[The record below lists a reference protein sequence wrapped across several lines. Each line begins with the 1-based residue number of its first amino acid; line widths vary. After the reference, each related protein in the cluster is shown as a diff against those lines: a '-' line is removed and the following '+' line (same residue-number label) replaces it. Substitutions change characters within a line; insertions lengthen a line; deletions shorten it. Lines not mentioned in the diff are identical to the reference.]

1 MRKSLALLATGVA
14 AALALTGCGGGGSST
29 TPSAGAEALDPAN
42 PVTLSVGASPVPHAR
57 ILEFVNQDLAP
68 KAGLKLEIKEIEDYQ
83 TPNTALSDGSL
94 DTNFYQHLPWYED
107 QVETKG
113 YKFGHGEGVHI
124 EPYAAFSEKVQDI
137 SEIGDGAKV
146 AITNDPSNQVRALK
160 VLEVAGLVKDIADD
174 SSVLTLTEE
183 QNPKNLQFS
192 ENQPEL
198 LINDLKD
205 PSVDLALI
213 NGNFILK
220 AGLSTDN
227 ALAVE
232 SVENNPYA
240 NFLAWR
246 EESQDDVRIQK
257 LEELL
262 HSPEVKAFIEK
273 EWPNGD
279 VTPAF

>member
-1 MRKSLALLATGVA
+1 MRKSLTLLATGIVT
-14 AALALTGCGGGGSST
+14 ALALTGCGGTSA
-29 TPSAGAEALDPAN
+29 PSADVATLDPAN
-42 PVTLSVGASPVPHAR
+42 PATLSVGASPVPHAR
-57 ILEFVNQDLAP
+57 ILEFINQDLAP
-68 KAGLKLEIKEIEDYQ
+68 KAGLKLDIKEIEDYQ

-94 DTNFYQHLPWYED
+94 DANFYQHLPWYED

-124 EPYAAFSEKVQDI
+124 EPYAAFSEKVKNVTELQ
-137 SEIGDGAKV
+137 DGAKV

-160 VLEVAGLVKDIADD
+160 VLQVAGLVKDIKDD
-174 SSVLTLTEE
+174 SSVLTLTDE
-183 QNPKNLQFS
+183 QNPKKLEFS

-246 EESQDDVRIQK
+246 EDSKDDVRIQK

-279 VTPAF
+279 VTAAF

>member
-1 MRKSLALLATGVA
+1 MRKSLTLLASGIAT
-14 AALALTGCGGGGSST
+14 ALALTACGGSATST
-29 TPSAGAEALDPAN
+29 SEVKELDPAN
-42 PVTLSVGASPVPHAR
+42 PVTLTVGASPVPHAK
-57 ILEFVNQDLAP
+57 ILEFVNTELAP
-68 KAGLKLEIKEIEDYQ
+68 KAGLKLDIKEIEDYQ

-107 QVETKG
+107 QVKTKG
-113 YKFGHGEGVHI
+113 YDFAHGEGVHI
-124 EPYAAFSEKVQDI
+124 EPYAAFSEKVKDVKD
-137 SEIGDGAKV
+137 IGDGAKV

-160 VLEVAGLVKDIADD
+160 VLQVAGLVEDIKDD
-174 SSVLTLTEE
+174 SSVLTLTDA
-183 QNPKNLQFS
+183 QNPKKLKFS

-220 AGLSTDN
+220 AGLSTKD

-232 SVENNPYA
+232 STDNNPYA

-246 EESQDDVRIQK
+246 AESKDDARIKK
-257 LEELL
+257 LDELL

-279 VTPAF
+279 VTSAF

>member
-1 MRKSLALLATGVA
+1 MRKSLSLLATGIVT
-14 AALALTGCGGGGSST
+14 ALALTACGGSST
-29 TPSAGAEALDPAN
+29 PSAQVTTLDPAN
-42 PVTLSVGASPVPHAR
+42 PATLSVGASPVPHAR
-57 ILEFVNQDLAP
+57 ILEFVNQELAP
-68 KAGLKLEIKEIEDYQ
+68 NAGLKLDIKEIEDYQ
-83 TPNTALSDGSL
+83 TPNTALNDGSL
-94 DTNFYQHLPWYED
+94 DANYYQHLPWFQD
-107 QVETKG
+107 QVKTKG
-113 YKFGHGEGVHI
+113 YKFGHGAGIHI
-124 EPYAAFSEKVQDI
+124 EPYAAFSEKVTDI
-137 SEIGDGAKV
+137 KDIQDGAKV

-160 VLEVAGLVKDIADD
+160 VLQVAGLVKNIQDD
-174 SSVLTLTEE
+174 TSVLTLSEE
-183 QNPKNLQFS
+183 QNPKKLKFS

-220 AGLSTDN
+220 AGLSTSK

-246 EESQDDVRIQK
+246 EDSKDDVRIQK

>member
-1 MRKSLALLATGVA
+1 MRKKLSLLATGIVT
-14 AALALTGCGGGGSST
+14 ALTLAACGGSST
-29 TPSAGAEALDPAN
+29 PSTEATTLDPAN
-42 PVTLSVGASPVPHAR
+42 PATLTVGASPVPHAR
-57 ILEFVNQDLAP
+57 ILEFINQDLAP

-94 DTNFYQHLPWYED
+94 DANFYQHLPWFED

-124 EPYAAFSEKVQDI
+124 EPYAAFSEKVKDI
-137 SEIGDGAKV
+137 KDIADGAKV

-160 VLEVAGLVKDIADD
+160 VLEVAGLVKDIKDD
-174 SSVLTLTEE
+174 SAVLTLTDE
-183 QNPKNLQFS
+183 QNFKNLEFS

-220 AGLSTDN
+220 AGLSTED

-232 SVENNPYA
+232 SVEDNPYA

-246 EESQDDVRIQK
+246 EDSNEDVRVQK

>member
-1 MRKSLALLATGVA
+1 MRKSLSLLATGIA
-14 AALALTGCGGGGSST
+14 AALALTACGGSSS
-29 TPSAGAEALDPAN
+29 PSAEVKTLDPAN
-42 PVTLSVGASPVPHAR
+42 PVTLSVGASPVPQAK
-57 ILEFVNQDLAP
+57 ILEFINQDLAP
-68 KAGLKLEIKEIEDYQ
+68 KAGLKLDIKEIEDYQ

-94 DTNFYQHLPWYED
+94 DTNYYQHLPWYED

-124 EPYAAFSEKVQDI
+124 EPYAAFSEKVKDI
-137 SEIGDGAKV
+137 KDVQDGAKV

-160 VLEVAGLVKDIADD
+160 VLQVAGLVKDIKDD
-174 SSVLTLTEE
+174 TSVLTLTDE
-183 QNPKNLQFS
+183 QNPKKLKFS

-220 AGLSTDN
+220 AGLSTKD

-246 EESQDDVRIQK
+246 EDSKDDVRIKK
-257 LEELL
+257 LDELL

-279 VTPAF
+279 VTVAF

>member
-1 MRKSLALLATGVA
+1 MRKSLTLLATGIVT
-14 AALALTGCGGGGSST
+14 ALALTACGGSST
-29 TPSAGAEALDPAN
+29 PSAQVTTLDPAN
-42 PVTLSVGASPVPHAR
+42 PATLTVGASPVPQAK
-57 ILEFVNQDLAP
+57 ILEFINQDLAP
-68 KAGLKLEIKEIEDYQ
+68 KAGLKLDIKEIEDYQ

-94 DTNFYQHLPWYED
+94 DANYYQHLPWYED
-107 QVETKG
+107 QVTTKG

-137 SEIGDGAKV
+137 KEIQDGAKV

-160 VLEVAGLVKDIADD
+160 VLQVAGLVKDIKDD
-174 SSVLTLTEE
+174 TSVLTLTDE
-183 QNPKNLQFS
+183 QNPKKLKFS

-220 AGLSTDN
+220 AGLSTQD

-246 EESQDDVRIQK
+246 EDSKDDVRIKK
-257 LEELL
+257 LDELL

-279 VTPAF
+279 VTVAF

>member
-1 MRKSLALLATGVA
+1 MRKKLTLLAAGIAAAFSLAA
-14 AALALTGCGGGGSST
+14 CGAGGSAPAST
-29 TPSAGAEALDPAN
+29 NAASLDPAK
-42 PVTLSVGASPVPHAR
+42 PATLKVGASPVPHAK
-57 ILEFVNQDLAP
+57 ILEFINENLAP
-68 KAGLKLEIKEIEDYQ
+68 KAGLKLDIKEIEDYQ

-94 DTNFYQHLPWYED
+94 DANFYQHLPWFED
-107 QVETKG
+107 QVKTKG
-113 YKFGHGEGVHI
+113 YKFDHGAGVHI
-124 EPYAAFSEKVQDI
+124 EPYAAFSDKAKSIADI
-137 SEIGDGAKV
+137 KDGAKV

-160 VLEVAGLVKDIADD
+160 VLQNAGLLKDIKDD
-174 SSVLTLTEE
+174 SSILSLADA
-183 QNPKNLQFS
+183 QNPKKLKFS

-198 LINDLKD
+198 LVNDLHD

-220 AGLSTDN
+220 AGLSTKS

-232 SVENNPYA
+232 SVQNNPYA

-246 EESQDDVRIQK
+246 QDEKGDARIAK

-262 HSPEVKAFIEK
+262 HSPEVKAFIQK

>member
-1 MRKSLALLATGVA
+1 MRKKLSLLATGIVT
-14 AALALTGCGGGGSST
+14 ALTLAACGGSST
-29 TPSAGAEALDPAN
+29 PNADVATLDPAK
-42 PVTLSVGASPVPHAR
+42 PATLTVGASPVPHAK
-57 ILEFVNQDLAP
+57 ILEFVNQELAP

-94 DTNFYQHLPWYED
+94 DANFYQHLPWFED

-124 EPYAAFSEKVQDI
+124 EPYAAFSEKVKDI
-137 SEIGDGAKV
+137 KDIKDGAKV

-160 VLEVAGLVKDIADD
+160 VLEVAGLVKDIKDD
-174 SSVLTLTEE
+174 SAVLTLTDE
-183 QNPKNLQFS
+183 QNFKNLNFS

-220 AGLSTDN
+220 AGLSTED

-246 EESQDDVRIQK
+246 EDSADDARIQK

>member
-1 MRKSLALLATGVA
+1 MRKSLTLLATGIVT
-14 AALALTGCGGGGSST
+14 ALALTACGGSST
-29 TPSAGAEALDPAN
+29 PSAQVTALDPAK
-42 PVTLSVGASPVPHAR
+42 PATLTVGASPVPQAK
-57 ILEFVNQDLAP
+57 ILEFINQDLAP
-68 KAGLKLEIKEIEDYQ
+68 KAGLKLDIKEIEDYQ

-94 DTNFYQHLPWYED
+94 DANYYQHLPWYED
-107 QVETKG
+107 QVQTKG

-137 SEIGDGAKV
+137 QDIQDGAKV

-160 VLEVAGLVKDIADD
+160 VLQVAGLVKDIKDD
-174 SSVLTLTEE
+174 SSVLTLTDE
-183 QNPKNLQFS
+183 QNPKKLKFS

-220 AGLSTDN
+220 AGLSTKD

-246 EESQDDVRIQK
+246 EDSKDDVRIKK
-257 LEELL
+257 LDELL

-279 VTPAF
+279 VTVAF

>member
-1 MRKSLALLATGVA
+1 MRKKLSLLATGIVT
-14 AALALTGCGGGGSST
+14 ALTLAACGGSST
-29 TPSAGAEALDPAN
+29 PSAEVTTLDPAN
-42 PVTLSVGASPVPHAR
+42 PATLTVGASPVPHAR
-57 ILEFVNQDLAP
+57 ILEFINQDLAP

-94 DTNFYQHLPWYED
+94 DANFYQHLPWFED

-124 EPYAAFSEKVQDI
+124 EPYAAFSEKVKDI
-137 SEIGDGAKV
+137 KDVAEGAKV

-160 VLEVAGLVKDIADD
+160 VLEVAGLVKDIKDD
-174 SSVLTLTEE
+174 SAVLTLTDE
-183 QNPKNLQFS
+183 QNFKNLEFS

-220 AGLSTDN
+220 AGLSTED

-232 SVENNPYA
+232 SVDANPYA

-246 EESQDDVRIQK
+246 EDSDGDVRVQK

>member
-1 MRKSLALLATGVA
+1 MRKSLTLLATGIVT
-14 AALALTGCGGGGSST
+14 ALALTACGGSST
-29 TPSAGAEALDPAN
+29 PSAQVTTLDPAN
-42 PVTLSVGASPVPHAR
+42 PATLTVGASPVPQAK
-57 ILEFVNQDLAP
+57 ILEFINQDLAP
-68 KAGLKLEIKEIEDYQ
+68 KAGLKLDIKEIEDYQ

-94 DTNFYQHLPWYED
+94 DANYYQHLPWYED
-107 QVETKG
+107 QVTTKG

-137 SEIGDGAKV
+137 KDIQDGAKV

-160 VLEVAGLVKDIADD
+160 VLQVAGLVKDIKDD
-174 SSVLTLTEE
+174 TSVLTLSDE
-183 QNPKNLQFS
+183 QNPKKLKFS

-220 AGLSTDN
+220 AGLSTQD

-246 EESQDDVRIQK
+246 EDSGDDVRIKK
-257 LEELL
+257 LDELL

-279 VTPAF
+279 VTVAF

>member
-1 MRKSLALLATGVA
+1 MRKSLTLLATGIVT
-14 AALALTGCGGGGSST
+14 ALALTACGGSST
-29 TPSAGAEALDPAN
+29 PSTQATNTLDPAK
-42 PVTLSVGASPVPHAR
+42 PVTLKVGASPVPHAK
-57 ILEFVNQDLAP
+57 ILEFVNQELAP
-68 KAGLKLEIKEIEDYQ
+68 KAGLKLDIKEIEDYQ

-94 DTNFYQHLPWYED
+94 DANFYQHLPWFED
-107 QVETKG
+107 QVKTKG
-113 YKFGHGEGVHI
+113 YKFGHGAGVHI
-124 EPYAAFSEKVQDI
+124 EPYAAFSEKVQNIKDI
-137 SEIGDGAKV
+137 QDGAKV

-160 VLEVAGLVKDIADD
+160 VLQVAGLVKDIKED
-174 SSVLTLTEE
+174 STVLTLSDA
-183 QNPKNLQFS
+183 QNPKKLKFS

-220 AGLSTDN
+220 AGLSTSK

-232 SVENNPYA
+232 SVNNNPYA

-246 EESQDDVRIQK
+246 EDSKDDVRIKK
-257 LEELL
+257 LDELL
-262 HSPEVKAFIEK
+262 HSPEVKAFIQK

>member
-1 MRKSLALLATGVA
+1 MRKSLTLLATGIVT
-14 AALALTGCGGGGSST
+14 ALALTACGGSST
-29 TPSAGAEALDPAN
+29 PSAQTTALDPAK
-42 PVTLSVGASPVPHAR
+42 PATLTVGASPVPQAK
-57 ILEFVNQDLAP
+57 ILEFINQDLAP
-68 KAGLKLEIKEIEDYQ
+68 KAGLKLDIKEIEDYQ

-94 DTNFYQHLPWYED
+94 DANYYQHLPWYED
-107 QVETKG
+107 QVQTKG

-124 EPYAAFSEKVQDI
+124 EPYAAFSEKVKDI
-137 SEIGDGAKV
+137 KDIQDGAKV

-160 VLEVAGLVKDIADD
+160 VLQVAGLVKDIKDD
-174 SSVLTLTEE
+174 SSVITLSDE
-183 QNPKNLQFS
+183 QNPKKLKFS

-220 AGLSTDN
+220 AGLSTKD

-246 EESQDDVRIQK
+246 EDSKDDVRIKK
-257 LEELL
+257 LDELL

-279 VTPAF
+279 VTVAF

>member
-1 MRKSLALLATGVA
+1 MRKSLTLLATGIA
-14 AALALTGCGGGGSST
+14 AALALTGCGGST
-29 TPSAGAEALDPAN
+29 APSAESTQALDPAK
-42 PVTLSVGASPVPHAR
+42 PVTITVGASPVPQAK
-57 ILEFVNQDLAP
+57 ILEFLNQDLAP
-68 KAGLKLEIKEIEDYQ
+68 KAGLKLDIKEIEDYQ

-94 DTNFYQHLPWYED
+94 DANYYQHLPWFED
-107 QVETKG
+107 QVKTKG

-124 EPYAAFSEKVQDI
+124 EPYAAFSEKVKDI
-137 SEIGDGAKV
+137 SEIKDGAKI
-146 AITNDPSNQVRALK
+146 AITNDPSNQVRALR
-160 VLEVAGLVKDIADD
+160 VLEKAGLVKDIKDD
-174 SSVLTLTEE
+174 SSVVALTDE
-183 QNPKNLQFS
+183 QNPKKLKFS

-220 AGLSTDN
+220 AGLSTQD

-232 SVENNPYA
+232 STENNPYA

-246 EESQDDVRIQK
+246 EESKDDPRIKK
-257 LEELL
+257 LDELL

-279 VTPAF
+279 VTVAF

>member
-1 MRKSLALLATGVA
+1 MRKSLTLLATGIVT
-14 AALALTGCGGGGSST
+14 ALALAGCGGST
-29 TPSAGAEALDPAN
+29 APSADVATLDPAN
-42 PVTLSVGASPVPHAR
+42 PASLTVGASPVPHAK
-57 ILEFVNQDLAP
+57 ILEFINQDLAP

-94 DTNFYQHLPWYED
+94 DANFYQHLPWFED

-137 SEIGDGAKV
+137 KAIQDGAKV

-160 VLEVAGLVKDIADD
+160 VLQVAGLVQDIKDD
-174 SSVLTLTEE
+174 SSVLTLTDA
-183 QNPKNLQFS
+183 QNPKKLKFS

-220 AGLSTDN
+220 AGLSTED

-246 EESQDDVRIQK
+246 DDSKDDVRIKK
-257 LEELL
+257 LDELL

-279 VTPAF
+279 VTAAF

>member
-1 MRKSLALLATGVA
+1 MRKSLTLLATGIVT
-14 AALALTGCGGGGSST
+14 ALALTACGGSST
-29 TPSAGAEALDPAN
+29 PSAQVTTLDPAN
-42 PVTLSVGASPVPHAR
+42 PATLTVGASPVPQAK
-57 ILEFVNQDLAP
+57 ILEFINQDLAP
-68 KAGLKLEIKEIEDYQ
+68 KAGLKLDIKEIEDYQ

-94 DTNFYQHLPWYED
+94 DANYYQHLPWYED
-107 QVETKG
+107 QVATKG

-137 SEIGDGAKV
+137 KDIQDGAKV

-160 VLEVAGLVKDIADD
+160 VLQVAGLVKDIKDD
-174 SSVLTLTEE
+174 TSVLTLSDE
-183 QNPKNLQFS
+183 QNPKKLKFS

-220 AGLSTDN
+220 AGLSTQD

-246 EESQDDVRIQK
+246 EDSKDDVRIKK
-257 LEELL
+257 LDELL

-279 VTPAF
+279 VTVAF

>member
-1 MRKSLALLATGVA
+1 MRKSLSLLATGIVT
-14 AALALTGCGGGGSST
+14 ALALTACGGSST
-29 TPSAGAEALDPAN
+29 PSAQVTTLDPAT
-42 PVTLSVGASPVPHAR
+42 PATLTVGASPVPQAK
-57 ILEFVNQDLAP
+57 ILEFINQDLAP
-68 KAGLKLEIKEIEDYQ
+68 KAGLKLDIKEIEDYQ

-94 DTNFYQHLPWYED
+94 DANYYQHLPWFED
-107 QVETKG
+107 QVQTKG

-137 SEIGDGAKV
+137 QDIQDGAKV

-160 VLEVAGLVKDIADD
+160 VLQVAGLVKDIQDD
-174 SSVLTLTEE
+174 SSVLTLSDE
-183 QNPKNLQFS
+183 QNPKKLKFS

-220 AGLSTDN
+220 AGLSTKD

-246 EESQDDVRIQK
+246 EDSKDDVRIKK
-257 LEELL
+257 LDELL

-279 VTPAF
+279 VTVAF

>member
-1 MRKSLALLATGVA
+1 MRKSLTLLATGIA
-14 AALALTGCGGGGSST
+14 AALALTGCGGST
-29 TPSAGAEALDPAN
+29 APSTESTQALDPAK
-42 PVTLSVGASPVPHAR
+42 PVTITVGASPVPQAK
-57 ILEFVNQDLAP
+57 ILEFLNQDLAP
-68 KAGLKLEIKEIEDYQ
+68 KAGLKLDIKEIEDYQ

-94 DTNFYQHLPWYED
+94 DANYYQHLPWFED
-107 QVETKG
+107 QVKTKG

-124 EPYAAFSEKVQDI
+124 EPYAAFSEKVKDI
-137 SEIGDGAKV
+137 SEIKDGAKI
-146 AITNDPSNQVRALK
+146 AITNDPSNQVRALR
-160 VLEVAGLVKDIADD
+160 VLEKAGLVKDIKDD
-174 SSVLTLTEE
+174 SSVVALTDE
-183 QNPKNLQFS
+183 QNPKKLKFS

-220 AGLSTDN
+220 AGLSTQD

-232 SVENNPYA
+232 STENNPYA

-246 EESQDDVRIQK
+246 EESKDDPRIKK
-257 LEELL
+257 LDELL

-279 VTPAF
+279 VTVAF

>member
-1 MRKSLALLATGVA
+1 MRKSLTLLATGIA
-14 AALALTGCGGGGSST
+14 AALALTGCGGGSSA
-29 TPSAGAEALDPAN
+29 PSSESTQTLDPAK
-42 PVTLSVGASPVPHAR
+42 PVTITVGASPVPQAK
-57 ILEFVNQDLAP
+57 ILEFLNQDLAP
-68 KAGLKLEIKEIEDYQ
+68 KAGLKLDIKEIEDYQ

-94 DTNFYQHLPWYED
+94 DANYYQHLPWFED
-107 QVETKG
+107 QVKTKG

-124 EPYAAFSEKVQDI
+124 EPYAAFSEKVKNI
-137 SEIGDGAKV
+137 SEIKDGAKI
-146 AITNDPSNQVRALK
+146 AITNDPSNQVRALR
-160 VLEVAGLVKDIADD
+160 VLEKAGLVKDIKDD
-174 SSVLTLTEE
+174 SSVIGLTDA
-183 QNPKNLQFS
+183 QNPKKLKFS

-220 AGLSTDN
+220 AGLSTTD

-232 SVENNPYA
+232 STENNPYA

-246 EESQDDVRIQK
+246 EESKDDPRIKK
-257 LEELL
+257 LDELL
-262 HSPEVKAFIEK
+262 HSPEVKAFIQK

-279 VTPAF
+279 VTVAF

>member
-1 MRKSLALLATGVA
+1 MRKSLTLLATGIVT
-14 AALALTGCGGGGSST
+14 ALALTACGGSST
-29 TPSAGAEALDPAN
+29 PSAQVTTLDPAN
-42 PVTLSVGASPVPHAR
+42 PATLTVGASPVPQAK
-57 ILEFVNQDLAP
+57 ILEFINQDLAP
-68 KAGLKLEIKEIEDYQ
+68 KAGLKLDIKEIEDYQ

-94 DTNFYQHLPWYED
+94 DANYYQHLPWYED
-107 QVETKG
+107 QVTTKG

-137 SEIGDGAKV
+137 KDIQDGAKV

-160 VLEVAGLVKDIADD
+160 VLEVAGLVKDIKDD
-174 SSVLTLTEE
+174 TSVLTLTDE
-183 QNPKNLQFS
+183 QNPKKLKFS

-220 AGLSTDN
+220 AGLSTQD

-246 EESQDDVRIQK
+246 EDSKDDVRIKK
-257 LEELL
+257 LDELL

-279 VTPAF
+279 VTVAF

>member
-1 MRKSLALLATGVA
+1 MRKSLTLLATGIVT
-14 AALALTGCGGGGSST
+14 ALALTACGGSST
-29 TPSAGAEALDPAN
+29 PSAQVTTLDPAN
-42 PVTLSVGASPVPHAR
+42 PATLTVGASPVPQAK
-57 ILEFVNQDLAP
+57 ILEFINQDLAP
-68 KAGLKLEIKEIEDYQ
+68 KAGLKLDIKEIEDYQ

-94 DTNFYQHLPWYED
+94 DANYYQHLPWYED
-107 QVETKG
+107 QVATKG

-137 SEIGDGAKV
+137 KDIQDGAKV

-160 VLEVAGLVKDIADD
+160 VLQVAGLVKDIQDD
-174 SSVLTLTEE
+174 TSVLTLSDE
-183 QNPKNLQFS
+183 QNPKKLKFS

-220 AGLSTDN
+220 AGLSTKD

-246 EESQDDVRIQK
+246 EDSKDDVRIKK
-257 LEELL
+257 LDELL

-279 VTPAF
+279 VTVAF

>member
-1 MRKSLALLATGVA
+1 MRKSLTLLATGIVT
-14 AALALTGCGGGGSST
+14 ALALTACGGSST
-29 TPSAGAEALDPAN
+29 PSAQVTALDPAK
-42 PVTLSVGASPVPHAR
+42 PSTLSVGASPVPQAK
-57 ILEFVNQDLAP
+57 ILEFINQDLAP
-68 KAGLKLEIKEIEDYQ
+68 KAGLKLDIKEIEDYQ

-94 DTNFYQHLPWYED
+94 DANYYQHLPWYED
-107 QVETKG
+107 QVTTKG

-124 EPYAAFSEKVQDI
+124 EPYAAFSEKVKDI
-137 SEIGDGAKV
+137 KDIQDGAKV

-160 VLEVAGLVKDIADD
+160 VLQVAGLVKDIKED
-174 SSVLTLTEE
+174 SSVITLSDE
-183 QNPKNLQFS
+183 QNPKKLKFS

-220 AGLSTDN
+220 AGLSTKD

-246 EESQDDVRIQK
+246 EDSKDDVRIKK
-257 LEELL
+257 LDELL

-279 VTPAF
+279 VTVAF

>member
-1 MRKSLALLATGVA
+1 MRKKLTLLATGLVT
-14 AALALTGCGGGGSST
+14 ALTLSACGGSST
-29 TPSAGAEALDPAN
+29 PAAQTTALDPAN
-42 PVTLSVGASPVPHAR
+42 PVTLTVGASPVPHAA

-68 KAGLKLEIKEIEDYQ
+68 KAGLKLDIKEIEDYQ

-94 DTNFYQHLPWYED
+94 DANYYQHLPWYED
-107 QVETKG
+107 QVQTKG
-113 YKFGHGEGVHI
+113 YKFGHGEGIHI
-124 EPYAAFSEKVQDI
+124 EPYAAFSEKVKDIQDI
-137 SEIGDGAKV
+137 QDGAKV

-174 SSVLTLTEE
+174 TSVLTLTDA
-183 QNPKNLQFS
+183 QNPKNLKFS

-220 AGLSTDN
+220 AGLSTTD

-246 EESQDDVRIQK
+246 EDSKDDVRIQK
-257 LEELL
+257 LDELL

>member
-1 MRKSLALLATGVA
+1 MRKSLTLLATGIA
-14 AALALTGCGGGGSST
+14 AALALTGCGGST
-29 TPSAGAEALDPAN
+29 APSAESTQALDPAK
-42 PVTLSVGASPVPHAR
+42 PVTITVGASPVPQAK
-57 ILEFVNQDLAP
+57 ILEFLNQDLAP
-68 KAGLKLEIKEIEDYQ
+68 KAGLKLDIKEIEDYQ

-94 DTNFYQHLPWYED
+94 DANYYQHLPWFED
-107 QVETKG
+107 QVKTKG

-124 EPYAAFSEKVQDI
+124 EPYAAFSEKVKDI
-137 SEIGDGAKV
+137 SEIKDGAKI
-146 AITNDPSNQVRALK
+146 AITNDPSNQVRALR
-160 VLEVAGLVKDIADD
+160 VLEKAGLVKDIKDD
-174 SSVLTLTEE
+174 SSVIGLTDA
-183 QNPKNLQFS
+183 QNPKKLKFS

-220 AGLSTDN
+220 AGLSTTD

-232 SVENNPYA
+232 STENNPYA

-246 EESQDDVRIQK
+246 EESKDDPRIKK
-257 LEELL
+257 LDELL

-279 VTPAF
+279 VTVAF

>member
-1 MRKSLALLATGVA
+1 MRRSLSLLATGIVT
-14 AALALTGCGGGGSST
+14 ALALTACGGASEPSSDAT
-29 TPSAGAEALDPAN
+29 LDPAN
-42 PVTLSVGASPVPHAR
+42 PTTLTVGAAPVPQAK
-57 ILEFVNQDLAP
+57 ILEFINEDLAP
-68 KAGLKLEIKEIEDYQ
+68 KAGLKLDIKEIEDYQ

-94 DTNFYQHLPWYED
+94 DANYYQHLPWYED
-107 QVETKG
+107 QVATKG
-113 YKFGHGEGVHI
+113 YKFNHGEGVHI
-124 EPYAAFSEKVQDI
+124 EPYAAFSEKVKDI
-137 SEIGDGAKV
+137 KDIKDGAKV
-146 AITNDPSNQVRALK
+146 AITNDPSNQLRALK
-160 VLEVAGLVKDIADD
+160 VLEVAGLVKDIEDD
-174 SSVLTLTEE
+174 STVLTLTPE
-183 QNPKNLQFS
+183 QNPKDLKFS

-213 NGNFILK
+213 NGNFILA
-220 AGLSTDN
+220 AGLSTQN

-246 EESQDDVRIQK
+246 EESNGDARIEK

-262 HSPEVKAFIEK
+262 HTPEVKSFIEK

-279 VTPAF
+279 VAVAF